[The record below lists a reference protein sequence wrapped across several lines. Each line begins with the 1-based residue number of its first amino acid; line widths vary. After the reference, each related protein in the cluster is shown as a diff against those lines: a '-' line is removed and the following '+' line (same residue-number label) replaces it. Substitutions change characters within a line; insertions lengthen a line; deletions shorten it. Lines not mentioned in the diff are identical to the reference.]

1 MIHMKLNGG
10 QAEIKGIELS
20 YSTLATDDYNSM
32 LMMLAYTIG
41 VVK

>member
-20 YSTLATDDYNSM
+20 YSTLATYDDNSM

>member
-20 YSTLATDDYNSM
+20 YSTLATDDDNSM
-32 LMMLAYTIG
+32 LMMLAYTIR

>member
-1 MIHMKLNGG
+1 MKLNGG

-20 YSTLATDDYNSM
+20 YSTLATDDDNSM

>member
-1 MIHMKLNGG
+1 MKLNGG

-20 YSTLATDDYNSM
+20 YSTLATDDDNSM
-32 LMMLAYTIG
+32 LMMLAYTIR

>member
-1 MIHMKLNGG
+1 MIYMKLNGG

-20 YSTLATDDYNSM
+20 YSTLATDDDNSM

>member
-10 QAEIKGIELS
+10 QAVIKGIELS
-20 YSTLATDDYNSM
+20 YSTLATDDDDSI

-41 VVK
+41 VVE

>member
-1 MIHMKLNGG
+1 MIHLKLNGG

-20 YSTLATDDYNSM
+20 YSTLATDDDNSM
-32 LMMLAYTIG
+32 LMMLAYTIS

>member
-20 YSTLATDDYNSM
+20 YSTLATDDDNSM
-32 LMMLAYTIG
+32 LMMLAYTIS

>member
-10 QAEIKGIELS
+10 QAEIKEIELS
-20 YSTLATDDYNSM
+20 YSTLATDDDNSM
-32 LMMLAYTIG
+32 FMMLAYTIV

>member
-20 YSTLATDDYNSM
+20 YSTLATDDDNSM

>member
-20 YSTLATDDYNSM
+20 YSTLATDDDNSM
-32 LMMLAYTIG
+32 LMMLVYTIG

>member
-1 MIHMKLNGG
+1 MIHLKLNGG

-20 YSTLATDDYNSM
+20 YSTLATDDDNSM

>member
-20 YSTLATDDYNSM
+20 YSTLATDDDNSM
-32 LMMLAYTIG
+32 LMMLAYTIE

>member
-10 QAEIKGIELS
+10 QAEIKGLELS
-20 YSTLATDDYNSM
+20 YSTLATDDDNSM

>member
-20 YSTLATDDYNSM
+20 YSTIATDDDNSM

>member
-1 MIHMKLNGG
+1 MKLNGG
-10 QAEIKGIELS
+10 QAEIIGIELS
-20 YSTLATDDYNSM
+20 YSTLATDDDNSM

>member
-1 MIHMKLNGG
+1 MIHLKLNGG

-20 YSTLATDDYNSM
+20 YSTLATDDDNSM
-32 LMMLAYTIG
+32 LMMLASTIG

>member
-20 YSTLATDDYNSM
+20 YSTLATDDDNSM
-32 LMMLAYTIG
+32 LMMLAYTTG
-41 VVK
+41 VLK

>member
-20 YSTLATDDYNSM
+20 YSTLATDDDNSM

-41 VVK
+41 AVK

>member
-20 YSTLATDDYNSM
+20 YSTLATDDDNSI

>member
-10 QAEIKGIELS
+10 QAEIKVIELS
-20 YSTLATDDYNSM
+20 YSTLATDDDNSM

>member
-20 YSTLATDDYNSM
+20 YSTHATDDDNSM

>member
-20 YSTLATDDYNSM
+20 YSTLATDDDNSM

-41 VVK
+41 VVE